1 MFEENAALIREACV
15 RLENE
20 PVEKALH
27 GYLVLGGLKRVAE
40 IASALDARLPGDL
53 PFANHFFSALT
64 SLPHDDE
71 GHWISLLEDLALIF
85 RAKALGAPDLEVS
98 GIERTL
104 LEYFETSGEWKDTGM
119 VVTTLYWY
127 ELPQRFKA

>member
-1 MFEENAALIREACV
+1 MFEENAALIRETCV

-20 PVEKALH
+20 PVEKALY

-53 PFANHFFSALT
+53 PFANHFFSELT
-64 SLPHDDE
+64 SLPQDDE

-85 RAKALGAPDLEVS
+85 RAKALAAPDLEVS
-98 GIERTL
+98 GIERAL
-104 LEYFETSGEWKDTGM
+104 LEYFETSDEWKGTAT
-119 VVTTLYWY
+119 VVAALYWH